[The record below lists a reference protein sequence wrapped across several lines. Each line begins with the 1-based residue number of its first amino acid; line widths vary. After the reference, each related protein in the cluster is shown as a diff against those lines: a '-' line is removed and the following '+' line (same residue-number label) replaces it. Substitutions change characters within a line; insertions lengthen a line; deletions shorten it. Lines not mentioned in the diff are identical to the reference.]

1 MKSRL
6 MAAAAIGVAALA
18 AMAGCSSSNGSSA
31 ASSNGKVTLTF
42 FGADYGT
49 GPSNSTTKYWNAVA
63 AAFHQAHPS
72 ITVNV
77 QTVNWNDFP
86 TKSATLIQN
95 KQYPDIM
102 EGNPAPPYAQSGLIY
117 PASDV
122 LSSSVVGNLIPKFLK
137 DGQYQGV
144 NYGIPFTTSTRAMY
158 YNKKIFAAAGIS
170 APPKTWAELQTDAA
184 KIKAKGFIGYG
195 MPLGSEEAQAELLL
209 WILGDGGG
217 YVNSSGKYD
226 INSAANI
233 TALTFMKQMA
243 AAGDTQPNP
252 GGTDRKDVWADFAQG
267 KVGIVL
273 GQPALIPIIQQAGV
287 LKPTDYGTA
296 AVPGKTAPLASTLGV
311 HDDIVAFKAGGSSHE
326 AAIKKFLDFTYQDK
340 WQLQFDH
347 EYDLLPA
354 TESAATSMGQS
365 DPMFAAFLG
374 EINSS
379 VNYPTMANWTAVENQ
394 IKTTVGQAI
403 TGNPAQ
409 VLGAIQQTASSTS
422 S

>member
-18 AMAGCSSSNGSSA
+18 AVAGCSSSSSSSSSA
-31 ASSNGKVTLTF
+31 STNAKVTLTF

-63 AAFHQAHPS
+63 TAFHQAHPN

-77 QTVNWNDFP
+77 QTVNWTDFP

-122 LSSSVVGNLIPKFLK
+122 LSPSVVSNLIPKFLK

-170 APPKTWAELQTDAA
+170 APPKTWAELQADAA

-209 WILGDGGG
+209 WFLGNGGG
-217 YVNSSGKYD
+217 YLSSSGKYA
-226 INSAANI
+226 INSPQNI
-233 TALTFMKQMA
+233 ATLTFMKQLA
-243 AAGDTQPNP
+243 ASGDTQPNP
-252 GGTDRKDVWADFAQG
+252 GGTDRKTVWDQFAHD
-267 KVGIVL
+267 KIGIVL
-273 GQPALIPIIQQAGV
+273 GQPALIPIIQQADV
-287 LKPTDYGTA
+287 LKPADYGTA
-296 AVPGKTAPLASTLGV
+296 DVPGKDAPLTDTLGV
-311 HDDIVAFKAGGSSHE
+311 HDDIVAFKAGGTAHQ
-326 AAIKKFLDFTYQDK
+326 AAIKEFLDFTYQDK
-340 WQLQFDH
+340 WQLQFDNQ
-347 EYDLLPA
+347 YDLLPA
-354 TESAATSMGQS
+354 TQSAATTMGQQN
-365 DPMFAAFLG
+365 PMFAAFLG
-374 EINSS
+374 NIANS
-379 VNYPTMANWTAVENQ
+379 VNYPALANWTSVENM
-394 IKTTVGQAI
+394 IKTQVGQAI

-409 VLGAIQQTASSTS
+409 VLGAIQQTASTGS
-422 S
+422 

>member
-18 AMAGCSSSNGSSA
+18 AVAGCSSSSGSS

-63 AAFHQAHPS
+63 TAFHQAHPN

-77 QTVNWNDFP
+77 QTVNWTDFP

-95 KQYPDIM
+95 KQYPDVM

-122 LSSSVVGNLIPKFLK
+122 LSPSVVSNLIPKFLK

-170 APPKTWAELQTDAA
+170 APPKTWAELQADAA

-209 WILGDGGG
+209 WFLGNGGG
-217 YVNSSGKYD
+217 YLSSSGKYA
-226 INSAANI
+226 INSPQNVA
-233 TALTFMKQMA
+233 TLTFMKQLA
-243 AAGDTQPNP
+243 ASGDTQPNP
-252 GGTDRKDVWADFAQG
+252 GGTDRKTVWDQFAHD
-267 KVGIVL
+267 KIGIVL
-273 GQPALIPIIQQAGV
+273 GQPALIPIIQQADV

-296 AVPGKTAPLASTLGV
+296 DVPGKDAPLTDTLGV
-311 HDDIVAFKAGGSSHE
+311 HDDIVAFKAGGTAHQ
-326 AAIKKFLDFTYQDK
+326 AAIKQFLDFVYQDK
-340 WQLQFDH
+340 WQLQFDN

-354 TESAATSMGQS
+354 TQSAAKTMGQQNQ
-365 DPMFAAFLG
+365 MFAAFLG
-374 EINSS
+374 NIANS
-379 VNYPTMANWTAVENQ
+379 VNYPALANWTSVENM
-394 IKTTVGQAI
+394 IKTQVGQAI

-409 VLGAIQQTASSTS
+409 VLGAIQQTASTGS
-422 S
+422 